1 VSPLKLKPEA
11 WYRFAFQVLRDPT
24 GAANTELHSAIVSD
38 ALFGNGTRRM
48 ATAQA
53 TTRGART
60 FLYEFTWRS
69 NALDGR
75 LGATH
80 VIELPFVFDRVQLPE
95 LHGPQALLGTA
106 EPPTD
111 LAHRMHHAWVRFATT
126 GDPGWTPHNPA
137 HRHTMH
143 IGETWQ
149 LSRQA
154 QSPTF

>member
-1 VSPLKLKPEA
+1 
-11 WYRFAFQVLRDPT
+11 
-24 GAANTELHSAIVSD
+24 
-38 ALFGNGTRRM
+38 M

-111 LAHRMHHAWVRFATT
+111 LAHAPRVGPLRHHRRPRLDA
-126 GDPGWTPHNPA
+126 HNPA